1 MLYSNDSLRAI
12 YACER
17 ARTGNYGM
25 DEEDYYEDSDDYD
38 CDEDEEYDEEDEE
51 DY

>member
-1 MLYSNDSLRAI
+1 MIYSNDSLGAI

-25 DEEDYYEDSDDYD
+25 DEEYDDSFYYDDEY
-38 CDEDEEYDEEDEE
+38 EEEFEEEDEE